1 MYRNGHTIHSIP
13 PVFLGT
19 YLCIDA
25 TYKIAIHFYTV
36 MTLASRD
43 ER

>member
-25 TYKIAIHFYTV
+25 TYKSAIHFYTV